1 MTTCGVRIDDFHT
14 VGTGCT
20 DPATHFQII
29 PDSEASAAPYDGG
42 AGAEW
47 EGIIDA
53 GRRDDLQA
61 EVDRERSQVCC
72 ASKEGERPK
81 MVDECDGE
89 EVDRW
94 RCL

>member
-1 MTTCGVRIDDFHT
+1 M
-14 VGTGCT
+14 

-29 PDSEASAAPYDGG
+29 PDSEASAAPYDSGSG
-42 AGAEW
+42 AQW
-47 EGIIDA
+47 DGIIDA

-61 EVDRERSQVCC
+61 AVDKERSQVCC
-72 ASKEGERPK
+72 ASKSGGRPQ
-81 MVDECDGE
+81 MVDDCDGE